1 MANLETMVT
10 DAEREVME
18 RTGGFEMENE
28 KDRLLNEARGK
39 AFRYNVECTNGGYLG
54 CKTLLH
60 FS

>member
-1 MANLETMVT
+1 MVT

-39 AFRYNVECTNGGYLG
+39 VFRYNVECTNGGYLG
-54 CKTLLH
+54 FKTLLH

>member
-1 MANLETMVT
+1 MVT

-18 RTGGFEMENE
+18 RTGGFETENE

-39 AFRYNVECTNGGYLG
+39 ISQYNVECITGGYLG
-54 CKTLLH
+54 CKTFLH

>member
-28 KDRLLNEARGK
+28 KDRLLHEARGK
-39 AFRYNVECTNGGYLG
+39 IFQYNVECITGGCLG
-54 CKTLLH
+54 CKTFLH